1 MELVVKATNTERTTF
16 SLPHECTTTF
26 ATASNGS
33 SHIASNH
40 FFSRGLLSRRLL
52 ATLFRRRLRC
62 RYVCMYACM
71 TNATAV
77 RRLFLVASRPMLIPF
92 KHDTWSHSCNVNS
105 CNVHPP
111 NHCAKPMSKHVS
123 SSCHGT
129 NLGEFVDDSNWW
141 SMKTA
146 AACPKVTGPITMQGR
161 KSTWPQKD
169 RTRICS

>member
-1 MELVVKATNTERTTF
+1 MYMELVVKATNTERTTF
-16 SLPHECTTTF
+16 SFPHECTTTF

-92 KHDTWSHSCNVNS
+92 KHRHLVTFLQCQFLQCSS
-105 CNVHPP
+105 
-111 NHCAKPMSKHVS
+111 AKPLRQ
-123 SSCHGT
+123 T
-129 NLGEFVDDSNWW
+129 NVKACQLQLSRNKSRRVCGRFQLVKYEDSR
-141 SMKTA
+141 SL
-146 AACPKVTGPITMQGR
+146 P
-161 KSTWPQKD
+161 
-169 RTRICS
+169 